1 VNRAEVTVIEVNL
14 NPGATR
20 RPSRRKGG
28 LSLGRARKPA
38 AAAGPRQPIDRWGL
52 FSVLGW
58 VVLIAGVGWM
68 FMSAR
73 ARKDELDIA
82 IERAVRDSAHY
93 AAVIATTE
101 RLTARRDS
109 IVTRLRLIQEIDAG
123 RYIWPH
129 ILDEVG
135 RALPPYTWL
144 TALSQ
149 IEAGPPVAFRIEG
162 RAGNTFALT
171 QFMKDLEASGFIRGV
186 RLASTQLIREQE
198 KVVQAFILEATYEE
212 PSPDRIETVPLFA
225 AER

>member
-1 VNRAEVTVIEVNL
+1 MNRAEVTVIEVNL

-20 RPSRRKGG
+20 RSARRKGG
-28 LSLGRARKPA
+28 LSLGGARKQ
-38 AAAGPRQPIDRWGL
+38 AAAGAPRQPIDRWGL
-52 FSVLGW
+52 FAVLGW
-58 VVLIAGVGWM
+58 VVMLAGVGWM
-68 FMSAR
+68 FMGAR
-73 ARKDELDIA
+73 ARKEELNIA

-144 TALSQ
+144 TSLTQ
-149 IEAGPPVAFRIEG
+149 IDAGPPVAFRIEG

-186 RLASTQLIREQE
+186 RLASTQLIHEQE
-198 KVVQAFILEATYEE
+198 KVVQAFVLEATYEE
-212 PSPDRIETVPLFA
+212 PTPDRIETVPLFA